1 MQPTVIPNDLPRW
14 DQARPGDLVLVPVW
28 TDVRPLRGAA
38 GLLDWRMCGRLS
50 GWMLAGKVTGADG
63 EQTLFPSGNR
73 LVWRLVLAV
82 GAGARADFSE
92 KRLRALVRRLVKT
105 LRGLHVGRVALALP
119 GRDGDGAAAAAV
131 PAATLTAR
139 RTLEVVLDEI
149 DAHPGTIT
157 DLTLL
162 APAAA
167 QKELAEAIRL
177 RAVRS

>member
-50 GWMLAGKVTGADG
+50 GWMMAGKVTGADG

-73 LVWRLVLAV
+73 LAWRLVLAA

-92 KRLRALVRRLVKT
+92 KRLRALVRRLLKT

-119 GRDGDGAAAAAV
+119 DA
-131 PAATLTAR
+131 PAPAPMPVAGSTATLTSR
-139 RTLEVVLDEI
+139 RTLDLVLDEI

-157 DLTLL
+157 ELTLL